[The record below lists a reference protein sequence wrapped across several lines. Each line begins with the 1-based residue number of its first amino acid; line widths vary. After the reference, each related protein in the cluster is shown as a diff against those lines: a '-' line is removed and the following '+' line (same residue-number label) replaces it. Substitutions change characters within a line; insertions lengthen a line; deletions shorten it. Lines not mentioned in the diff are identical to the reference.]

1 MILVF
6 SPKITPRLEYTTGLI
21 FRDILGTEI
30 KLTSDPDLFIRS
42 EEPKINYSD
51 SQIMARGVREK
62 REDKLHNELILQ
74 STQPLARG
82 VREEREEKSHTGL
95 FLRADQLLYETWI
108 KHIDPAP
115 INFEGE
121 TGFFGTS
128 PESFL
133 PFDPFASTF
142 LLVSRM
148 EEYLP
153 GERDRFGRFPAKAS
167 LLYRN
172 GLLEK
177 PVVNHWAMLIAR
189 EMEKYYG
196 KTIFPE
202 RKFRFL
208 PTIDIDNAWAYRHK
222 GFFRTMG
229 GLGKELLRGEFRN
242 FWERMLVF
250 SGRTKD
256 PYDTYDYLYH
266 LFKSHETDIIVFY
279 LMSNYGKYDKQVP
292 WQNRYF
298 RNLIKVLGQKFES
311 GIHPSM
317 ASSKPGNHSR
327 IKMEKERLELIL
339 GKTVF
344 RSRQHY
350 LRITLPDT
358 YCHLF
363 NAGITE
369 DYSMGYP
376 DLPGFRAGICTPFN
390 FYDLSREMTTTLK
403 IFPFQVMEAT
413 FLQYLNIHPSG
424 ALEKIL
430 SIMEEVREAGGL
442 FSVIWHNESLGNN
455 GKMEEWKNVFE
466 KMVLTGFRYADQL

>member
-21 FRDILGTEI
+21 FRDILGTEVE
-30 KLTSDPDLFIRS
+30 LTSDPELFILS
-42 EEPKINYSD
+42 GEPKINYSD
-51 SQIMARGVREK
+51 APIMERRVR
-62 REDKLHNELILQ
+62 R
-74 STQPLARG
+74 
-82 VREEREEKSHTGL
+82 EREEKSHTGL
-95 FLRADQLLYETWI
+95 FLQADQLLYETGI

-121 TGFFGTS
+121 TGFFETS
-128 PESFL
+128 SDSFL
-133 PFDPFASTF
+133 PFDPFASAF

-167 LLYRN
+167 LLYRC

-177 PVVNHWAMLIAR
+177 PVVDRWALLIAR
-189 EMEKYYG
+189 EMEKCFG
-196 KTIFPE
+196 KTIFQE

-208 PTIDIDNAWAYRHK
+208 PTLDIDNAWAYRHK
-222 GFFRTMG
+222 GFFRTIG
-229 GLGKELLRGEFRN
+229 GMAKELLKGKFINFR
-242 FWERMLVF
+242 ERFAVLF
-250 SGRTKD
+250 NRKKD
-256 PYDTYDYLYH
+256 PYDSYDYLDN

-279 LMSNYGKYDKQVP
+279 LMGNYAKYDKQVS
-292 WQNRYF
+292 WQNRHF

-327 IKMEKERLELIL
+327 IKMEKERLEHIL
-339 GKTVF
+339 GRTVF

-350 LRITLPDT
+350 LQITLPGT
-358 YCHLF
+358 YCHLID
-363 NAGITE
+363 AGITE

-376 DLPGFRAGICTPFN
+376 DLPGFRAGICTPFY
-390 FYDLSREMTTTLK
+390 FYDLSREMATTLK